1 MKIRLLDWENKE
13 HYVEIPEDT
22 EQIVVEIVSGDM
34 ILKFPKYYDTGRFRM
49 MNFYYGSVTI
59 QKDKFNEFNNVE
71 DSYGIF
77 EINK

>member
-13 HYVEIPEDT
+13 HHVEIPEDT
-22 EQIVVEIVSGDM
+22 EQIVVEVVSGDM

-49 MNFYYGSVTI
+49 MNFYDGSVTI